1 MTPLEGLRWERRRKL
16 QVREAFSA
24 GLARYRTE
32 SGEPRAFYLACAD
45 YLLQGQHRLV
55 AQDMRLAE
63 MLKARVA
70 AEQAADHELIDALL
84 DRLQQA
90 QHATNTFATAVDEY
104 RASSGQ
110 DHAAFETAAAQYLH
124 VIVDVLGAR
133 SHSLRHLTTTLFS
146 NQDWARIVDITPEF
160 LSAEEGLFK
169 AVQRAAEEG
178 LDPDSFSATRPTS
191 GS

>member
-1 MTPLEGLRWERRRKL
+1 MTPVEGLRWERRRKL

-24 GLARYRTE
+24 GLERYRNE

-55 AQDMRLAE
+55 AQDLRLAE
-63 MLKARVA
+63 MLNARVP
-70 AEQAADHELIDALL
+70 AEQAADHELIDALF

-90 QHATNTFATAVDEY
+90 QNAADAFAAAIAAY
-104 RASSGQ
+104 RASSGH
-110 DHAAFETAAAQYLH
+110 DHTAFETAAVEYLH
-124 VIVDVLGAR
+124 VIVNVLGAR

-146 NQDWARIVDITPEF
+146 DQDWARIVDLTPEF

-169 AVQRAAEEG
+169 AVQGAADEG
-178 LDPDSFSATRPTS
+178 LDPDSFPATRPTS